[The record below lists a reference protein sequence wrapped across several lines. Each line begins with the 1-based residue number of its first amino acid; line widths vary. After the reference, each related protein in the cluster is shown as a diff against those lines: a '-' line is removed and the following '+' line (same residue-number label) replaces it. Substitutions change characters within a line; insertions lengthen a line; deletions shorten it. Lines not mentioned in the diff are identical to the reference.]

1 MTRARGVLARAA
13 LVLAGCGLVL
23 AIAPPAWAAKTV
35 KIRFEYGLDRESWFW
50 KHQRDEQVEPP
61 VDAPPPAPS
70 LNQRVRPNT
79 QRPVPDDSLPV
90 EAVRGE
96 HEMISAL
103 AFDIA
108 SRGVTLGSEITE
120 FKLFIQESTNNQEMR
135 SVRADAAKI
144 EACRITGSWPARYND
159 PRGSDGQ
166 EWNTAPEYDETACV
180 LGKREAPPDTAPVW
194 TFNLTEIA
202 EPWGENPFDNQGV
215 MLVSRFP
222 KDAGPDETWHVQLKI
237 PTRDRGATPED
248 EYKMTL
254 DRVLVTMRFEP
265 GEPEV
270 IIPPPPPAV
279 SPAGG
284 VPPPV
289 TPSTS
294 FGGGGSFGGAG
305 SGISTT
311 GDTDQ
316 APPESEGGAT
326 TVAATRPTGPRM
338 PSYVWALLPIG
349 LLALGAVR
357 SVVVEPGGGTR
368 PDGVIAAIR
377 RRNLERRGG
386 VLREARHHPLRHAL
400 SAAGQGVTRSGRA
413 VAEAAT
419 KATRRLRKR

>member
-1 MTRARGVLARAA
+1 MTRLRGAGARAM
-13 LVLAGCGLVL
+13 LVLAACGLVL
-23 AIAPPAWAAKTV
+23 TLAPSAFAAKSV

-90 EAVRGE
+90 EAIRGD

-108 SRGVTLGSEITE
+108 SRGVTLGSEITD
-120 FKLFIQESTNNQEMR
+120 FVLSIQESTDNQEMR
-135 SVRADAAKI
+135 NIRADAAKI

-180 LGKREAPPDTAPVW
+180 LGKREAPPDTAPIW
-194 TFNLTEIA
+194 KFDLTEIA

-222 KDAGPDETWHVQLKI
+222 KDAGPQETWHVQFKI
-237 PTRDRGATPED
+237 PTRDRGNTPED
-248 EYKMTL
+248 EYKMSL
-254 DRVLVTMRFEP
+254 DRVLVTMSYEP

-270 IIPPPPPAV
+270 IVPLPPAV

-284 VPPPV
+284 VPAPV
-289 TPSTS
+289 APSTT
-294 FGGGGSFGGAG
+294 FGGGGGFGGVG
-305 SGISTT
+305 SGVSGQDTT
-311 GDTDQ
+311 G
-316 APPESEGGAT
+316 APEPDSGAT
-326 TVAATRPTGPRM
+326 TVAATRPSGPRM
-338 PSYVWALLPIG
+338 PSYVWALLPVG

-368 PDGVIAAIR
+368 SDGVIAAIR
-377 RRNLERRGG
+377 RRNLERRGTA
-386 VLREARHHPLRHAL
+386 LRQPGPNPLAHAL
-400 SAAGQGVTRSGRA
+400 SVAGRGVGRGGRT
-413 VAEAAT
+413 VARAAT
-419 KATRRLRKR
+419 KVTRRLRKG